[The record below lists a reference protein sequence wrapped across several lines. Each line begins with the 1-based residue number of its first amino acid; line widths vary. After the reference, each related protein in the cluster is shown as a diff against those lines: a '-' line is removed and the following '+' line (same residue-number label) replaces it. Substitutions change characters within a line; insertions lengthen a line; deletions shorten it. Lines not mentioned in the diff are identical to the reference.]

1 MNLQI
6 FNTPIDLFIEQFL
19 YTEFPDLRPFQFISL
34 YTLIQEGLK
43 AVTDKEIIK
52 LSPKDIVSKSKIY
65 NLVNAL
71 QFKQLYGFDFIK
83 EFNATPAE
91 LKLAHEFFEEY
102 LQYKDD
108 KKTAEEY
115 ELVLNWA
122 EDLKLDKYFAL
133 VNEQE
138 FRTNKT
144 NIDNLLSEIER
155 DPYDLETVDPIK
167 EREMQKFQKTQQSIG
182 TNMAVM
188 MFMVDALQFF
198 EGMPIGEIKNIA
210 IEIAMEG
217 TQGFSPDKDGY
228 RISSIKGKKFSG
240 YHILAYYYVSFALAI
255 PELLS
260 ELQLPFDDEYRMALS
275 MSKGK

>member
-1 MNLQI
+1 
-6 FNTPIDLFIEQFL
+6 
-19 YTEFPDLRPFQFISL
+19 
-34 YTLIQEGLK
+34 LIQEGLK